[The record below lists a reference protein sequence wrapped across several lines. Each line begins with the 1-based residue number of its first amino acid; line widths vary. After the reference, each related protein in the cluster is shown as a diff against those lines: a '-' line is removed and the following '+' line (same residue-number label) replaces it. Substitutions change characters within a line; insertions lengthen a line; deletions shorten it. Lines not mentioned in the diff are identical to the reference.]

1 MITLRPWKGTK
12 NTYEADITLT
22 APDGRKVRQRVKAP
36 VTGKS
41 AAERW
46 ARAREQE
53 LLAELRRDDPSCML
67 LTRSNRLRLSCA
79 LGVTALHHPG
89 VPREELE
96 AVFAELRRVADDLS
110 EEPDEAELLALAG
123 DLVSE
128 FWNRLR

>member
-1 MITLRPWKGTK
+1 MGASRTWPPCPNRSTVRPAKARAQEIPLMITLRPWKGTK

-53 LLAELRRDDPSCML
+53 LLAELLAPPPPEPLPERP
-67 LTRSNRLRLSCA
+67 
-79 LGVTALHHPG
+79 PG
-89 VPREELE
+89 PH
-96 AVFAELRRVADDLS
+96 S
-110 EEPDEAELLALAG
+110 P
-123 DLVSE
+123 
-128 FWNRLR
+128 